1 MPATELFVAIS
12 SENLLAF
19 PIDQTEADR
28 TRRPSET
35 GSLPDR
41 LEWIGEARSLQDEC
55 TTLGIGGTMS
65 PLTRST
71 RTPGIILS
79 GRSVRGGEA
88 SRCAS
93 GAQ

>member
-41 LEWIGEARSLQDEC
+41 LEWIG
-55 TTLGIGGTMS
+55 
-65 PLTRST
+65 
-71 RTPGIILS
+71 
-79 GRSVRGGEA
+79 
-88 SRCAS
+88 
-93 GAQ
+93 GAQPSG